1 MLAKLTCYLKKIP
14 TKKQNLFSPMYFQA
28 QQTMVTFVVICF
40 SFLIDFSQS
49 LTITSSRNQYNDH
62 SNTYFTY
69 KPLEY
74 ENCTKASECDL
85 VNEIVRQETIEN
97 LSVCTLD
104 KTISSH
110 LCPLPKD
117 NVCVC
122 VKDID
127 CQEIYD
133 RFTSQDQSLIRTVKS
148 DFQSCGFENGSPKY
162 CCPYPNKTQDNP
174 LPPKIL
180 FTGRNHSND
189 VS

>member
-40 SFLIDFSQS
+40 SLLVDFSRS
-49 LTITSSRNQYNDH
+49 LSITSSRNQYNDH

-69 KPLEY
+69 EPLEF
-74 ENCTKASECDL
+74 ENCTKASECEL
-85 VNEIVRQETIEN
+85 VNSILRQETIEN

-104 KTISSH
+104 ETITSPP
-110 LCPLPKD
+110 CPVPKD

-122 VKDID
+122 VKDVD

-133 RFTSQDQSLIRTVKS
+133 RFTNQDQSLIRTVKN
-148 DFQSCGFENGSPKY
+148 DFQSCGFENGAPKY
-162 CCPYPNKTQDNP
+162 CCPYPNQTQDP
-174 LPPKIL
+174 VPPENSH
-180 FTGRNHSND
+180 TGRNHGND